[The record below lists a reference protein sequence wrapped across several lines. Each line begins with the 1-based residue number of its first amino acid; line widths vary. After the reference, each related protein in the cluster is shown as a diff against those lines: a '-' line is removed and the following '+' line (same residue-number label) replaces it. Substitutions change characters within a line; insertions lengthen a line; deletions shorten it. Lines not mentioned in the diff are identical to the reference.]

1 MLRQLPTLPF
11 VGRQVELGA
20 VFESVARAADG
31 HGSVVSFYGDAGIGK
46 TRLLEA
52 CAAEVP
58 SSMVTPVITCGP
70 AIGGLDSTALA
81 RRSATRAVVAL
92 VDDAHWATTTQRLE
106 LARLAAAT
114 RSRRLVLV
122 VAARGELPIDGA
134 VATES
139 PLAFRL
145 PGLNDD
151 AIALIARAV
160 SAPRV
165 ISGDEIRSIVRGA
178 GGNPRYALEL
188 AGAGAAGLA
197 RSACAVVAAARD
209 VLDTKAFDVLSV
221 CCVLGD
227 TFDPAWIAG
236 IAGTSRMQVAEALQR
251 AQDLGIL
258 EDDPAVPGW
267 VRFRYPAVR
276 DACYASVAS
285 FRRRLLHERAASRL
299 SRAKSVA
306 EEPGEARRFL
316 TILGAQHVAV
326 GARAAAARLLS
337 SAGDAAINEGGF
349 VAAGDAYRR
358 AAEQSRAGSASW
370 MDAQRKAIG
379 AHLNAGDWSG
389 MIPLLTT
396 ALSRVDRSRKPELA
410 DEFLR
415 KLFFAHLN
423 DGDRDA
429 AERVAAEIAALATPD
444 AALHAQSSTLILA
457 YARCYQGRV
466 DDAARLVASIDIAAL
481 TDPEARLRFFLT
493 SAEVAS
499 VRGSLDEALENVE
512 RAAAIARDLSV
523 RGRAV
528 CATVGT
534 EIATRWS
541 DFAAAERF
549 LSEQTALSERRAAPD
564 DIRSSANNDRMRIAL
579 LRGELHEARRL
590 LEDGLPMR
598 SSGRHNVAFENG
610 MAVSIGMHMGDA
622 SLVDTFFDPELLS
635 ASARKRD
642 AESCGNVIGP
652 FALVLV
658 RRGMEP
664 LLRAVLD
671 RCVGDDSIDPYLGI
685 QRCAICF
692 AADETA
698 TRAME
703 QVDRFVGSSASPA
716 LQALRKLCEAYFAL
730 RRRVRGGAEH
740 ALDAAGRFEAIGWR
754 LYSAAALEYAGDTR
768 GAVAIYG
775 ACGASAD
782 ALRLQQSNTRKH
794 RRAPFGAA
802 LTPREAQ
809 AARLVAQGQSNRQI
823 AAALGVSVRTAHHH
837 VEAVFS
843 KLGIRA
849 RWQLTP
855 ALLR

>member
-1 MLRQLPTLPF
+1 VLRQLPTLPF

-92 VDDAHWATTTQRLE
+92 VDDAHWATATQRLE

-178 GGNPRYALEL
+178 AGNPRYALEL

-197 RSACAVVAAARD
+197 RSACAVVAAARA

-227 TFDPAWIAG
+227 TFDPAWLAG

-306 EEPGEARRFL
+306 DEPGEARRFL
-316 TILGAQHVAV
+316 TILGAQHAAV

-337 SAGDAAINEGGF
+337 SAGDAAMN
-349 VAAGDAYRR
+349 AAQAVRGILRASPASARRSGARVGRGRTIRGDWMAALFRRRLRVCRRHARCCRDLRRLRGVCRR
-358 AAEQSRAGSASW
+358 AASSAEQ
-370 MDAQRKAIG
+370 
-379 AHLNAGDWSG
+379 
-389 MIPLLTT
+389 
-396 ALSRVDRSRKPELA
+396 
-410 DEFLR
+410 
-415 KLFFAHLN
+415 
-423 DGDRDA
+423 
-429 AERVAAEIAALATPD
+429 
-444 AALHAQSSTLILA
+444 HAQ
-457 YARCYQGRV
+457 
-466 DDAARLVASIDIAAL
+466 
-481 TDPEARLRFFLT
+481 
-493 SAEVAS
+493 
-499 VRGSLDEALENVE
+499 
-512 RAAAIARDLSV
+512 
-523 RGRAV
+523 
-528 CATVGT
+528 
-534 EIATRWS
+534 
-541 DFAAAERF
+541 
-549 LSEQTALSERRAAPD
+549 
-564 DIRSSANNDRMRIAL
+564 
-579 LRGELHEARRL
+579 
-590 LEDGLPMR
+590 
-598 SSGRHNVAFENG
+598 
-610 MAVSIGMHMGDA
+610 
-622 SLVDTFFDPELLS
+622 
-635 ASARKRD
+635 ASAR
-642 AESCGNVIGP
+642 A
-652 FALVLV
+652 V
-658 RRGMEP
+658 RRSLNAARGASGA
-664 LLRAVLD
+664 LGSARAVESAD
-671 RCVGDDSIDPYLGI
+671 RCSTGRQRSHGPPPCRGSI
-685 QRCAICF
+685 Q
-692 AADETA
+692 
-698 TRAME
+698 
-703 QVDRFVGSSASPA
+703 
-716 LQALRKLCEAYFAL
+716 
-730 RRRVRGGAEH
+730 
-740 ALDAAGRFEAIGWR
+740 
-754 LYSAAALEYAGDTR
+754 
-768 GAVAIYG
+768 
-775 ACGASAD
+775 
-782 ALRLQQSNTRKH
+782 
-794 RRAPFGAA
+794 
-802 LTPREAQ
+802 
-809 AARLVAQGQSNRQI
+809 
-823 AAALGVSVRTAHHH
+823 
-837 VEAVFS
+837 
-843 KLGIRA
+843 
-849 RWQLTP
+849 
-855 ALLR
+855 